1 MMFSDCVVWMRVV
14 WRGLVW
20 GVWFGLEVC
29 GLCVCVDVATQLS
42 FTVLTY
48 TTGHPCTGDCL

>member
-1 MMFSDCVVWMRVV
+1 MFSDCVVWMCVV

-20 GVWFGLEVC
+20 GVWFSLEVC

-48 TTGHPCTGDCL
+48 SIGHPCTGDCL